1 VLNPCSTFGRWK
13 IEKET
18 YKHNQMIQRWWREKT
33 MMKKLRKVH
42 MILQEKLS
50 EDDLQDLSNKC
61 SAITMSCKG
70 DGCGLLS
77 GGLIDMVITSY
88 FKKLE
93 DYKDCHL
100 GEADMTISGIPL
112 SLKKI
117 NGPSTLA
124 LDWSINKESAPKE
137 HFTCSI
143 LILNLK
149 TSQWWKRAPKTPQLK
164 ITYNDTMPSGIYIV
178 DKQFCKMYVKL
189 SSNNKTN
196 TLIEKE
202 FVYLMLKR
210 SMALKLF
217 IALPVPNK
225 GLTFDILKAFSE

>member
-1 VLNPCSTFGRWK
+1 
-13 IEKET
+13 
-18 YKHNQMIQRWWREKT
+18 MIQRWWRKISN
-33 MMKKLRKVH
+33 MKVLRKVH
-42 MILQEKLS
+42 RILQEQLIQ
-50 EDDLQDLSNKC
+50 EDLQDLSNKC
-61 SAITMSCKG
+61 NAITMSCKG

-77 GGLIDMVITSY
+77 GGLIDMLITSY

-100 GEADMTISGIPL
+100 GEADMTISGISL

-124 LDWSINKESAPKE
+124 LDWSKNKDSVQRE

-149 TSQWWKRAPKTPQLK
+149 TSQWWKKAPKTPQLK

-178 DKQFCKMYVKL
+178 DKQFCKHYIKL
-189 SSNNKTN
+189 SNNNKTN

-210 SMALKLF
+210 SLALQLF
-217 IALPVPNK
+217 IALPEPNK
-225 GLTFDILKAFSE
+225 ALLFDIANAFSE

>member
-1 VLNPCSTFGRWK
+1 
-13 IEKET
+13 
-18 YKHNQMIQRWWREKT
+18 MIQHWWRKRST
-33 MMKKLRKVH
+33 MKNLSKVYA
-42 MILQEKLS
+42 ILQEKLTR
-50 EDDLQDLSNKC
+50 EDLQDLSNKC
-61 SAITMSCKG
+61 NAITMSCKG

-93 DYKDCHL
+93 DYKDCHV
-100 GEADMTISGIPL
+100 GEADMTIAGIPL

-117 NGPSTLA
+117 NGPSALA
-124 LDWSINKESAPKE
+124 LDWSINKDAMIKE

-143 LILNLK
+143 MILNLK
-149 TSQWWKRAPKTPQLK
+149 TTQWWKRSPKVPPTLK

-178 DKQFCKMYVKL
+178 DKQFCKKYIKL

-217 IALPVPNK
+217 IELPPPNK
-225 GLTFDILKAFSE
+225 ELKFDILRAFSE